1 MQYGYHKK
9 FIHYST
15 EEHTYKE
22 HIKEMLADL
31 KAKNINIVEDIN
43 NYTNHMDLVYFFP
56 TFLIQSIKEILS
68 K

>member
-1 MQYGYHKK
+1 MPKK
-9 FIHYST
+9 VYIHYST

-31 KAKNINIVEDIN
+31 KAKNIKTVEDIS
-43 NYTNHMDLVYFFP
+43 NYTNHTDLVYFFP
-56 TFLIQSIKEILS
+56 DFLKKSVKDILNN

>member
-1 MQYGYHKK
+1 
-9 FIHYST
+9 
-15 EEHTYKE
+15 
-22 HIKEMLADL
+22 MLADL